1 MHKTINK
8 PERKI
13 YMLWKILLV
22 LATAISILLYLV
34 ILGANK
40 SKTIEEREEE
50 DYLQMVAVSKRQ
62 KGKEDEKTNNCRETE
77 CCKRINEMF
86 EKMYKD

>member
-1 MHKTINK
+1 
-8 PERKI
+8 
-13 YMLWKILLV
+13 MLWKILLV
-22 LATAISILLYLV
+22 LITAISILLYLV

-40 SKTIEEREEE
+40 SKTIEEREE
-50 DYLQMVAVSKRQ
+50 DYLQMVDVIKKQ

-86 EKMYKD
+86 EKMYKN